1 MTRSGNQV
9 RINAS
14 LFINVFLFID
24 LPPDVAF
31 LLVGI
36 LDRDDWDA
44 GHIFPVNQ
52 LGVVISGKHVRTL
65 PTASRSF
72 DLIKAKMILTRIGDF
87 TETNLISFDPTLCPL
102 PLLFPRGL
110 VAGVFLNVH
119 RPPPGRFRLRSR
131 DLAEVKTMTNKI
143 FA

>member
-1 MTRSGNQV
+1 MTRS
-9 RINAS
+9 
-14 LFINVFLFID
+14 
-24 LPPDVAF
+24 DVAF

-72 DLIKAKMILTRIGDF
+72 DLI
-87 TETNLISFDPTLCPL
+87 SFDPTLCPL

-110 VAGVFLNVH
+110 VAGVLLNVH
-119 RPPPGRFRLRSR
+119 RPPPRRFRLRSR
-131 DLAEVKTMTNKI
+131 DLAEVIPQLETLSSLGLLKVVLVAVALSEPARQTVPPTV
-143 FA
+143 APLGR